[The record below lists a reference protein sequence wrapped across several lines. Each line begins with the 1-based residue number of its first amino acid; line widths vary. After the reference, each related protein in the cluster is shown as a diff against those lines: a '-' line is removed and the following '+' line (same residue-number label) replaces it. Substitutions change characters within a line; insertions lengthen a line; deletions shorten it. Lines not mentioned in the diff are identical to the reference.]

1 MRRLLDAV
9 TTVIEYRDTAEGL
22 EARQLAG
29 FFVDWL
35 RQPTPEAHLEI
46 LHGSAHVVV
55 AIDEESDQVVG
66 FVTAISDG
74 VLSAYISLLE
84 VLPEWQG
91 RGIGSELMGR
101 LLKQLEGLYMV
112 DVLCDADVQAYYA
125 RFGMKRSVG
134 MNIRRYDQIPSGEPD
149 G

>member
-1 MRRLLDAV
+1 MACPDGS
-9 TTVIEYRDTAEGL
+9 TVIEYRDTADGL
-22 EARQLAG
+22 EACQLTG

-35 RQPTPEAHLEI
+35 RQPTREAHLDI
-46 LHGSAHVVV
+46 LHGSAHLVV
-55 AIDEESDQVVG
+55 AIDKESDHVVG

-101 LLKQLEGLYMV
+101 LLKQLKDLYMV
-112 DVLCDADVQAYYA
+112 DVLCDPDVQAYYA
-125 RFGMKRSVG
+125 RFGMQRSQG
-134 MNIRRYDQIPSGEPD
+134 MCIRRYDRIPGGET
-149 G
+149 GG

>member
-1 MRRLLDAV
+1 MACPDGSS
-9 TTVIEYRDTAEGL
+9 VIEYRDTAEGL

-35 RQPTPEAHLEI
+35 RQPTPEAHLDI
-46 LHGSAHVVV
+46 LHGSANVVV
-55 AIDEESDQVVG
+55 AIDGESDRVVG

-91 RGIGSELMGR
+91 RGIGSVLMR
-101 LLKQLEGLYMV
+101 LLLEQLEGLYMV
-112 DVLCDADVQAYYA
+112 DTLCDVDVQAYYA
-125 RFGMKRSVG
+125 RFGMQRSQG
-134 MNIRRYDQIPSGEPD
+134 MCIRRYDRIPGGEV
-149 G
+149 GG

>member
-1 MRRLLDAV
+1 MARPDESSE
-9 TTVIEYRDTAEGL
+9 IEYRETAEGL

-35 RQPTPEAHLEI
+35 RQPTPEAHLDI
-46 LHGSAHVVV
+46 LHSSANVVV
-55 AIDEESDQVVG
+55 ALDEESDQVVG

-84 VLPEWQG
+84 VLPEWQS
-91 RGIGSELMGR
+91 RGIGSEVMRR

-112 DVLCDADVQAYYA
+112 DVLCDPDVQAYYA
-125 RFGMKRSVG
+125 RFGMRRSQG
-134 MNIRRYDQIPSGEPD
+134 MCIRRYDRIPD
-149 G
+149 GDPDG

>member
-1 MRRLLDAV
+1 MACPDGPAG
-9 TTVIEYRDTAEGL
+9 IEYRDTAEGL
-22 EARQLAG
+22 EARQLATG

-35 RQPTPEAHLEI
+35 RQPTPEAHLDI
-46 LHGSAHVVV
+46 LRGSANVVV

-84 VLPEWQG
+84 VLPEYQG
-91 RGIGSELMGR
+91 RGIGSELMRR
-101 LLKQLEGLYMV
+101 LLEQLKDLYMV
-112 DVLCDADVQAYYA
+112 DTLCDVDVQAYYA
-125 RFGMKRSVG
+125 RFGMKRATG
-134 MNIRRYDQIPSGEPD
+134 MRIRRYDRIPSGETD

>member
-1 MRRLLDAV
+1 MACPDEAHS
-9 TTVIEYRDTAEGL
+9 IEYRETAEGL
-22 EARQLAG
+22 EASQLAG

-35 RQPTPEAHLEI
+35 RQPTPEAHLDI

-55 AIDEESDQVVG
+55 AIDDQSDQVVG

-84 VLPEWQG
+84 VLPEFQG
-91 RGIGSELMGR
+91 RGIGSELMRR
-101 LLKQLEGLYMV
+101 LLDQTKGLYMV
-112 DVLCDADVQAYYA
+112 DVLCDAHVQSYYA

-134 MNIRRYDQIPSGEPD
+134 MHIRRYDRIPSGESA

>member
-1 MRRLLDAV
+1 MASPDDAH
-9 TTVIEYRDTAEGL
+9 VIQYRDTAEGL
-22 EARQLAG
+22 DPSQLAG

-35 RQPTPEAHLEI
+35 RKPSPEAHLEI
-46 LHGSAHVVV
+46 LHASANVVV
-55 AIDEESDQVVG
+55 ATDGESDQVVG

-84 VLPEWQG
+84 VLPEYQG

-101 LLKQLEGLYMV
+101 LLDQLKGLYMV
-112 DVLCDADVQAYYA
+112 DTLCDVDVQAYYA

-134 MNIRRYDQIPSGEPD
+134 MCIRRYDQIPTEESG